1 MATYNGEESN
11 MTNSNETS
19 PEHSEDQAE
28 IASSETQG
36 SEGSALQEP
45 LETLVDAEA
54 VDPLLDLQA
63 EADKARDQALRAE
76 AEMQNLRK
84 RAERDVQNAHKFGV
98 ERLIQ
103 NLLPVLDS
111 LEKAIE
117 TSLQA
122 ETPEDDPQLEGLKLC
137 FKLFTDV
144 FEKEGVQ
151 MLDPLGHAFDPN
163 VHEALSLIENPDMEP
178 NSVMAVIQKGYRLHE
193 RLVRPAMVIV
203 SKSPA
208 GA

>member
-1 MATYNGEESN
+1 

-28 IASSETQG
+28 IAPSETQG
-36 SEGSALQEP
+36 SEDSALQEP
-45 LETLVDAEA
+45 LETLIDAEA

-151 MLDPLGHAFDPN
+151 MLDPLGQAFDPN
-163 VHEALSLIENPDMEP
+163 VHEALSMIENPDMEP

-203 SKSPA
+203 TKSSA

>member
-1 MATYNGEESN
+1 MATYYGEEFN

>member
-1 MATYNGEESN
+1 MAKVSN

-19 PEHSEDQAE
+19 PELNENQAE
-28 IASSETQG
+28 IESSETQG
-36 SEGSALQEP
+36 SEDKAAQATVID
-45 LETLVDAEA
+45 ETVA
-54 VDPLLDLQA
+54 DPMLDLQA

-151 MLDPLGHAFDPN
+151 MLDPLGQAFDPN

-203 SKSPA
+203 SKPPA

>member
-1 MATYNGEESN
+1 

-19 PEHSEDQAE
+19 PEPSEDQAE
-28 IASSETQG
+28 IEPVEAQDVEDGASQE
-36 SEGSALQEP
+36 ALESI
-45 LETLVDAEA
+45 TDEA
-54 VDPLLDLQA
+54 AADPIMQLQA

-84 RAERDVQNAHKFGV
+84 RAERDVQNAHKFGI

-144 FEKEGVQ
+144 FEREGVH
-151 MLDPLGHAFDPN
+151 MLDPLGQAFDPN
-163 VHEALSLIENPDMEP
+163 VHEALSMIENPDMEP

-203 SKSPA
+203 SKPPA
-208 GA
+208 DA

>member
-1 MATYNGEESN
+1 

-19 PEHSEDQAE
+19 PESSEDQAE
-28 IASSETQG
+28 IEPVEAQDVEDGASQE
-36 SEGSALQEP
+36 ALESI
-45 LETLVDAEA
+45 TDEA
-54 VDPLLDLQA
+54 AADPIMQLQA

-84 RAERDVQNAHKFGV
+84 RAERDVQNAHKFGI

-144 FEKEGVQ
+144 FEKEGVH
-151 MLDPLGHAFDPN
+151 MLDPLGQAFDPN
-163 VHEALSLIENPDMEP
+163 VHEALSMIENPDMEP

-203 SKSPA
+203 SKPPA
-208 GA
+208 DA

>member
-1 MATYNGEESN
+1 

-19 PEHSEDQAE
+19 PESSEDQAE
-28 IASSETQG
+28 IEPVEAQDVEDGASQE
-36 SEGSALQEP
+36 ALESI
-45 LETLVDAEA
+45 TDEA
-54 VDPLLDLQA
+54 AADPIMQLQA

-84 RAERDVQNAHKFGV
+84 RAERDVQNAHKFGI

-144 FEKEGVQ
+144 FEREGVH
-151 MLDPLGHAFDPN
+151 MLDPLGQAFDPN
-163 VHEALSLIENPDMEP
+163 VHEALSMIENPDTEP

-203 SKSPA
+203 SKPPA
-208 GA
+208 DA

>member
-1 MATYNGEESN
+1 

-19 PEHSEDQAE
+19 PEPSEDQAE
-28 IASSETQG
+28 IEPVEAQDVEDGASQE
-36 SEGSALQEP
+36 ALESI
-45 LETLVDAEA
+45 TDEA
-54 VDPLLDLQA
+54 AADPIMQLQA

-84 RAERDVQNAHKFGV
+84 RAERDVQNAHKFGI

-144 FEKEGVQ
+144 FEKEGVH
-151 MLDPLGHAFDPN
+151 MLDPLGQAFDPN
-163 VHEALSLIENPDMEP
+163 VHEALSMIENPDMEP

-203 SKSPA
+203 SKPPA
-208 GA
+208 DA

>member
-1 MATYNGEESN
+1 VSD

-19 PEHSEDQAE
+19 PEPSEEQAE
-28 IASSETQG
+28 IKPIET
-36 SEGSALQEP
+36 E
-45 LETLVDAEA
+45 DAEDGA
-54 VDPLLDLQA
+54 MQELLEPIIDEGAADPLLDLQA
-63 EADKARDQALRAE
+63 EADRARDQALRAE

-151 MLDPLGHAFDPN
+151 MLDPLGQAFDPN
-163 VHEALSLIENPDMEP
+163 VHEALSMVENPDMEP

>member
-1 MATYNGEESN
+1 

-19 PEHSEDQAE
+19 PESSEDQAE
-28 IASSETQG
+28 IEPIEPIETQDA
-36 SEGSALQEP
+36 EDSALQEP
-45 LETLVDAEA
+45 LETLIDAEA

-122 ETPEDDPQLEGLKLC
+122 QTPEDDPQLEGLKLC

-151 MLDPLGHAFDPN
+151 MLDPLGQAFDPN
-163 VHEALSLIENPDMEP
+163 VHEALSMIENPDMEP

-203 SKSPA
+203 SKPPA

>member
-1 MATYNGEESN
+1 

-19 PEHSEDQAE
+19 PEPSEDQAE
-28 IASSETQG
+28 IKPSETEAVED
-36 SEGSALQEP
+36 SELQELLEP
-45 LETLVDAEA
+45 LIDESAA
-54 VDPLLDLQA
+54 DPLLDLQA
-63 EADKARDQALRAE
+63 EADRARDQALRAE

-137 FKLFTDV
+137 FMLFTDV

-151 MLDPLGHAFDPN
+151 M
-163 VHEALSLIENPDMEP
+163 
-178 NSVMAVIQKGYRLHE
+178 
-193 RLVRPAMVIV
+193 
-203 SKSPA
+203 
-208 GA
+208 

>member
-1 MATYNGEESN
+1 

-19 PEHSEDQAE
+19 PESSEDQAE
-28 IASSETQG
+28 IEPIETQDA
-36 SEGSALQEP
+36 EDSALQERLEP
-45 LETLVDAEA
+45 LIDESGI
-54 VDPLLDLQA
+54 DPLLELQA

-98 ERLIQ
+98 ERLVQ

-122 ETPEDDPQLEGLKLC
+122 QTP
-137 FKLFTDV
+137 
-144 FEKEGVQ
+144 
-151 MLDPLGHAFDPN
+151 
-163 VHEALSLIENPDMEP
+163 
-178 NSVMAVIQKGYRLHE
+178 
-193 RLVRPAMVIV
+193 
-203 SKSPA
+203 
-208 GA
+208 

>member
-1 MATYNGEESN
+1 MVGNPDIALEEALA
-11 MTNSNETS
+11 E
-19 PEHSEDQAE
+19 ELDERDLE
-28 IASSETQG
+28 IARLRE
-36 SEGSALQEP
+36 
-45 LETLVDAEA
+45 EA
-54 VDPLLDLQA
+54 AQYKDRLLRTA
-63 EADKARDQALRAE
+63 ADMD
-76 AEMQNLRK
+76 NLRK

-98 ERLIQ
+98 ERLVQ

-122 ETPEDDPQLEGLKLC
+122 QTPEDDPQLEGLKLC

-151 MLDPLGHAFDPN
+151 MLDPLGQAFDPN

-203 SKSPA
+203 SKPPA

>member
-1 MATYNGEESN
+1 MATYYGEEFN

-36 SEGSALQEP
+36 SEDSALQEP

-203 SKSPA
+203 SKPPA

>member
-1 MATYNGEESN
+1 

>member
-1 MATYNGEESN
+1 

-19 PEHSEDQAE
+19 PESSEDQAE
-28 IASSETQG
+28 IEPIETQNHDESAPQDVEALSTG
-36 SEGSALQEP
+36 EGVLDSLA
-45 LETLVDAEA
+45 DA
-54 VDPLLDLQA
+54 QA
-63 EADKARDQALRAE
+63 EAEKFRDLALRSE

-98 ERLIQ
+98 ERLVQ

-122 ETPEDDPQLEGLKLC
+122 QTPEDDPQLEGLKLC

-151 MLDPLGHAFDPN
+151 MLDPLGQAFDPN
-163 VHEALSLIENPDMEP
+163 VHEALSMIENPDMEP

-203 SKSPA
+203 SKPPA

>member
-203 SKSPA
+203 SKLPA